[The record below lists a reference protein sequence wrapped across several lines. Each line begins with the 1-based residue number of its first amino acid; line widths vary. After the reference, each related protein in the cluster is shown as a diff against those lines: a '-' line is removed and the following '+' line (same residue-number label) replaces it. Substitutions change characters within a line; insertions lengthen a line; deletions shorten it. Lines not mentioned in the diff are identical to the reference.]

1 MIEPKGSVAGHGSAG
16 PVTDGQARRSALV
29 VAGVLHGIAAWN
41 LYRGRMTVVFILGGL
56 GVLLLVAGLFVP
68 PAARAFHTAWMRFA
82 VMLGHVNSRILLTLV
97 YYLVVT
103 PYGVV
108 TRLVGRDPLRR
119 RGRAK
124 VESHWVERKVTRQA
138 REQFERLF

>member
-1 MIEPKGSVAGHGSAG
+1 MIEPRGSVSHANAGA
-16 PVTDGQARRSALV
+16 VTDAQARKSALL
-29 VAGVLHGIAAWN
+29 VAAVLLGIAAWN
-41 LYRGRMTVVFILGGL
+41 LYRGRTTVVLIFSALGAAL
-56 GVLLLVAGLFVP
+56 VVAGLLVP

-82 VMLGHVNSRILLTLV
+82 VMLGHVNSRVLLTLV

-119 RGRAK
+119 RGRADG
-124 VESHWVERKVTRQA
+124 ESHWVERKVTRQS

>member
-1 MIEPKGSVAGHGSAG
+1 MIEPKGSVTQHAAGA
-16 PVTDGQARRSALV
+16 VTNAQARKSALL
-29 VAGVLHGIAAWN
+29 VAAVLLGIAAWN
-41 LYRGRMTVVFILGGL
+41 VYRGRMTVVLIFGALGAAL
-56 GVLLLVAGLFVP
+56 VVAGLLVP

-82 VMLGHVNSRILLTLV
+82 VLLGHINSRVLLTLM

-119 RGRAK
+119 RGTAQG
-124 VESHWVERKVTRQA
+124 SYWVERKTTRQT

>member
-1 MIEPKGSVAGHGSAG
+1 LIEPKGSVTQHAAGAL
-16 PVTDGQARRSALV
+16 TNAQARKSALAV
-29 VAGVLHGIAAWN
+29 GAVLLGIAAWN
-41 LYRGRMTVVFILGGL
+41 VYRGRTTVVLVFGALGAALVVVG
-56 GVLLLVAGLFVP
+56 LLVPL
-68 PAARAFHTAWMRFA
+68 AARAFHVAWMRLA
-82 VMLGHVNSRILLTLV
+82 VLLGHVNSRVLLTLV

-119 RGRAK
+119 RGAK
-124 VESHWVERKVTRQA
+124 DESYWVERKATRQT

>member
-1 MIEPKGSVAGHGSAG
+1 MIEPRGSVTRHASPG
-16 PVTDGQARRSALV
+16 VTDAQARKSALL
-29 VAGVLHGIAAWN
+29 VAAVLLGIALWN
-41 LYRGRMTVVFILGGL
+41 LYRGRATVVLVFGVLGGAL
-56 GVLLLVAGLFVP
+56 LAAGLLVPA
-68 PAARAFHTAWMRFA
+68 AARAFHTAWMRFA
-82 VMLGHVNSRILLTLV
+82 VLLGHVNSRVLLTLV

-119 RGRAK
+119 RGAARG
-124 VESHWVERKVTRQA
+124 SYWVERKATRQT

>member
-1 MIEPKGSVAGHGSAG
+1 
-16 PVTDGQARRSALV
+16 
-29 VAGVLHGIAAWN
+29 
-41 LYRGRMTVVFILGGL
+41 
-56 GVLLLVAGLFVP
+56 VP

-82 VMLGHVNSRILLTLV
+82 VLLGHVNSRVILTLV
-97 YYLVVT
+97 YYLGVT

-119 RGRAK
+119 RGK
-124 VESHWVERKVTRQA
+124 QSESYWVGRKATRQT